1 MEFLREQ
8 QQITKGITGIIFC
21 ISAWACSAPEP
32 EPPGPEVPCET
43 AADSLLGFEALRSLY
58 RGELVEL
65 REDRMLE
72 GVVISSDREGNI
84 FGSMYLQEGSQGNGA
99 GIELRTD
106 LLDGHTRFPP
116 GSRVRISLK
125 GLYLGMSGDGMA
137 LGAMREV
144 FGNQVLDRLPAM
156 ETLERLIPCGTGE
169 APLVPRTVEPA
180 DLKAHMIHTLVR
192 IPGVE
197 VQEAYQ
203 GQAFA
208 APETETLIPLSD
220 CSGGTVTLENSGFS
234 DFASRPL
241 PAGRGTA
248 TGILSGKE
256 GAYRLVLRSASDL
269 EMQGPTCGE
278 LYPPER
284 SGQVLIS
291 EIADPDNEPGA
302 RFLELYNSGNA
313 ALDLKGWRL
322 VRYTNDNESPGGT
335 AALDGLRIPAGG
347 TLVFSADPEVF
358 ESTYGMPP
366 DATLRRNGPADSNGD
381 DNILLINPFD
391 EVTDAFGVPGEDGS
405 GTYHEFEDGRALR
418 RPEVEEASPV
428 FRPGEWIMT
437 NDSGGEG
444 SLRNPLNAPEGYTPG
459 THPDR
464 EAPSKGF

>member
-1 MEFLREQ
+1 MTFLADKQ
-8 QQITKGITGIIFC
+8 SCIKGIVGMVFC
-21 ISAWACSAPEP
+21 IWVWACSPPEP
-32 EPPGPEVPCET
+32 EPPGTEAAC
-43 AADSLLGFEALRSLY
+43 AGADSILGFEALRSRY
-58 RGELVEL
+58 RGELVQL

-84 FGSMYLQEGSQGNGA
+84 FGRIYIQEGSEGDGL
-99 GIELRTD
+99 GIALRTD

-116 GSRVRISLK
+116 GSRIRVSLT
-125 GLYLGMSGDGMA
+125 GLYLGMSRDGMA

-144 FGNQVLDRLPAM
+144 FGNRVLDRLPAM
-156 ETLERLIPCGTGE
+156 ETLERIIPCDTGP
-169 APLVPRTVEPA
+169 APLVPRTVALA
-180 DLKAHMIHTLVR
+180 DLEADMIHTLVR
-192 IPGVE
+192 IPEVE
-197 VQEAYQ
+197 VQEAYR
-203 GQAFA
+203 GQPFA

-220 CSGGTVTLENSGFS
+220 CSGGTVTLENSGYS
-234 DFASRPL
+234 DFAGRPL
-241 PAGRGTA
+241 PTGRGSA
-248 TGILSGKE
+248 TGILSGAE
-256 GAYRLVLRSASDL
+256 GAYRLILRSASDL
-269 EMQGPTCGE
+269 DMQGPTCAE
-278 LYPPER
+278 QYPPER
-284 SGQVLIS
+284 SDRVLIS

-302 RFLELYNSGNA
+302 RFLELYNSGNT

-347 TLVFSADPEVF
+347 TLVFSADPQVF

-391 EVTDAFGVPGEDGS
+391 EVSDAFGIPGEDGS

-418 RPEVEEASPV
+418 RAEVETASPV

-444 SLRNPLNAPEGYTPG
+444 STQNPLTAPGGYSPG
-459 THPDR
+459 THPDGA
-464 EAPSKGF
+464 APSKGF